1 MPWGD
6 TPCGTDL
13 VAPRGPRVR
22 WSHVLLLG
30 VLGVA
35 QSLPAFLHSVRPE
48 MLALQAKPPGSLD
61 VTVLVLLKIVAIPT
75 FWTLFES
82 KFGLTGLRIALGV
95 GFTLVGGAVAG
106 ALMALRC
113 GTWWPASALLGAVLA
128 AGSAGAWAMC
138 ISVPRATARE
148 QIESDRLRLATE
160 VARLRSRTEP
170 HFLLNTLSVV
180 SALMGRDLAGARAVL
195 ADLGDLLRSL
205 ASRSSELVSVQ
216 EELEWLRRYVRI
228 LEVRHGSLLR
238 VEWEVDE
245 DAADCLIPAFLLQPL
260 LENAVQH
267 GVMGRAEGGCV
278 RIAVAL
284 DQHKNSICLQVEDD
298 GPGFAGQR
306 EGGLGIELV
315 RQKAQLFSPL
325 SKVRFET
332 SARAGLRPGTR
343 CTIDLPINAN
353 DK

>member
-1 MPWGD
+1 MN
-6 TPCGTDL
+6 DL
-13 VAPRGPRVR
+13 VAPRVPRVR
-22 WSHVLLLG
+22 WIHFLLLG
-30 VLGVA
+30 ALGLA
-35 QSLPAFLHSVRPE
+35 QSSPAFLQSVRPQ
-48 MLALQAKPPGSLD
+48 MLVLAGKPPGSADIALL
-61 VTVLVLLKIVAIPT
+61 VLVQIVAIPT
-75 FWTLFES
+75 FWTLFEN
-82 KFGLTGLRIALGV
+82 KFELTALRISLGV
-95 GFTLVGGAVAG
+95 GCTLLGGAAAG
-106 ALMALRC
+106 ALVALRC
-113 GTWWPASALLGAVLA
+113 GTWWPSLALLGAILA
-128 AGSAGAWAMC
+128 AGNAGAWAMC
-138 ISVPRATARE
+138 ISVPRAAARE

-278 RIAVAL
+278 RIAIAL

-332 SARAGLRPGTR
+332 SARSGLRPGTR
-343 CTIDLPINAN
+343 CTIDLPLNAN